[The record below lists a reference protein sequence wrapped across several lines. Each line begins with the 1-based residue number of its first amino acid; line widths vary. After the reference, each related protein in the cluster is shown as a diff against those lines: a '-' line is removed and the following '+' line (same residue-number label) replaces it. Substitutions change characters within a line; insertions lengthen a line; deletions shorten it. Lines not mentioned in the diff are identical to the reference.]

1 MVIHHQTIGGSIQ
14 SFTHRFI
21 SFGLGLTTEMHQ
33 QVFQTSPLKMAI
45 IGQDK
50 SGEPGDLLCIQ
61 EAPGSSETVGIM

>member
-1 MVIHHQTIGGSIQ
+1 
-14 SFTHRFI
+14 
-21 SFGLGLTTEMHQ
+21 
-33 QVFQTSPLKMAI
+33 MAI